1 MKSKRFLAVVLAA
14 FMTITA
20 VLSTGCAKQDNSEL
34 NEKSGIITLNMFV
47 ITEQQTSQEAAKAV
61 QMAINEIT
69 VPKHKMMVK
78 INYVTEDE
86 YWDVVDAEEKE
97 TIEYN
102 NKNSK
107 KNDKALAIKEKYLL
121 GLNPSDDIVAEENVQ
136 EQQAPEKLSIADMSF
151 NDAID
156 MVFDMEDIELYN
168 SQIDVLVV
176 NDHEKF
182 LELVEDDR
190 VSQIDIKYDRKIV
203 TQYIHP
209 TILAAATV
217 DGKTYGIPAN
227 FAMNGEY
234 EFLVFNKNLLDKY
247 GYTVGDLKKIENMGE
262 YFAKIKSG
270 EPGVYPIS
278 DLPELSGVE
287 IFDDILYS
295 YSRFDTVSGT
305 SFPVYLNNTSY
316 MNYLKTIDSYK
327 NKGYVA
333 SYYGIKDAPFAVELV
348 KSTELIEREWTENGV
363 TYQAYLYDI
372 PRVTADSA
380 FASAFCV
387 SNYSM
392 NKAKA
397 AELIELFTIDSELAN
412 LLQYGIE
419 GKHYRLNEE
428 GKVVFI
434 ETDPVNTYK
443 MNNLYTGNKYIKYE
457 TADEVNNSEKT
468 MENNLSTAPS
478 SFFGFIPQ
486 FNDDAASQAIY
497 ECVKLFSA
505 TALDDIK
512 EGRYII
518 DDVFNITSRQLN
530 ALGCVWDAS
539 GSNLLGVFGD
549 LASDQS
555 ENVTQ
560 IASAFF
566 LSEQAKTYNDIY
578 KSAEELAAEK
588 AALEAAE
595 AKALQERL
603 AQEQAELEAKIS
615 AEDAKNAEVEEP
627 DPKE

>member
-1 MKSKRFLAVVLAA
+1 
-14 FMTITA
+14 
-20 VLSTGCAKQDNSEL
+20 
-34 NEKSGIITLNMFV
+34 
-47 ITEQQTSQEAAKAV
+47 
-61 QMAINEIT
+61 
-69 VPKHKMMVK
+69 
-78 INYVTEDE
+78 
-86 YWDVVDAEEKE
+86 
-97 TIEYN
+97 
-102 NKNSK
+102 
-107 KNDKALAIKEKYLL
+107 
-121 GLNPSDDIVAEENVQ
+121 
-136 EQQAPEKLSIADMSF
+136 
-151 NDAID
+151 
-156 MVFDMEDIELYN
+156 
-168 SQIDVLVV
+168 
-176 NDHEKF
+176 
-182 LELVEDDR
+182 
-190 VSQIDIKYDRKIV
+190 
-203 TQYIHP
+203 
-209 TILAAATV
+209 
-217 DGKTYGIPAN
+217 
-227 FAMNGEY
+227 
-234 EFLVFNKNLLDKY
+234 
-247 GYTVGDLKKIENMGE
+247 
-262 YFAKIKSG
+262 
-270 EPGVYPIS
+270 
-278 DLPELSGVE
+278 
-287 IFDDILYS
+287 
-295 YSRFDTVSGT
+295 
-305 SFPVYLNNTSY
+305 
-316 MNYLKTIDSYK
+316 
-327 NKGYVA
+327 
-333 SYYGIKDAPFAVELV
+333 
-348 KSTELIEREWTENGV
+348 
-363 TYQAYLYDI
+363 
-372 PRVTADSA
+372 
-380 FASAFCV
+380 
-387 SNYSM
+387 M

-588 AALEAAE
+588 EALEAAE

-615 AEDAKNAEVEEP
+615 AENAKNAEFEEP